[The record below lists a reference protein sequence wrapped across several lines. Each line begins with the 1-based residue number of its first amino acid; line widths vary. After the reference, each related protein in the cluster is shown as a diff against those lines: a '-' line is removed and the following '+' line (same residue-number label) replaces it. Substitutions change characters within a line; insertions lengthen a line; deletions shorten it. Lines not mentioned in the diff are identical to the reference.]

1 MAGRKVRFLEADPE
15 LLEGLD
21 EAAAATARSHA
32 VALTRTIDKGRWSPK
47 ADEFGSSSGFGLLVL
62 EGFVTRRVALGER
75 SCVELL
81 GEGAVLHPWLD
92 DGEFAVLPFE
102 ASFTVL
108 EPLRLAV
115 LGGDVAE
122 SLCRW
127 PPVVRNLMTRV
138 MERSRH
144 MAGHLALTQFPRVET
159 RLHVLLW
166 HLAERFGRMTRD
178 GVVVR
183 LPLTHELLGAMI
195 AARRPSVTTALGH
208 LEEQGLVI
216 ARRRQEWLLRER
228 PQEVGGSSGD
238 GAKVTTSSSS

>member
-21 EAAAATARSHA
+21 EAAAAAARSHA
-32 VALTRTIDKGRWSPK
+32 VAPTRTIDTGPWSPK

-92 DGEFAVLPFE
+92 DGEFAVMPFE

-108 EPLRLAV
+108 EPLELAV
-115 LGGDVAE
+115 LGGEVAKT
-122 SLCRW
+122 LCRW
-127 PPVVRNLMTRV
+127 PTVVRNLMTRV

-144 MAGHLALTQFPRVET
+144 MAGHLALTQFPRVDT

-183 LPLTHELLGAMI
+183 LPLTHELLGGMV
-195 AARRPSVTTALGH
+195 AARRASVTTALGH
-208 LEEQGLVI
+208 LEDQGLVTV
-216 ARRRQEWLLRER
+216 RGRQEWLLRER
-228 PQEVGGSSGD
+228 PEEMGGSRGYRPEV
-238 GAKVTTSSSS
+238 ATSTS